1 MVSESKS
8 DVHGVNGAHDVRV
21 ALIQMDCSTS
31 EPVYE
36 RVPRTIRLIGEAARQ
51 ADLVMLS
58 ELWHVGAFDV
68 DAAREHAQPLDGPLV
83 SELQATARQH
93 GIWLHGGSFCERDAE
108 GRHFNTSVLLA
119 PDGSLVASYRKIHL
133 FGFQGGETTL
143 MTAGDELVVV
153 DTPLGP
159 TGLATCYDLRFPEL
173 FRALVAGGATSLLL
187 TSGWPAPRIGH
198 WDVLLQARAIEDQM
212 WVVACNQV
220 GKQPGIELGGHSCVI
235 DPRGAVVAKAGTR
248 PEILVTSIDPTAA
261 LSWRE
266 TFPVL
271 DDIRLT

>member
-1 MVSESKS
+1 MPGQSQSGS
-8 DVHGVNGAHDVRV
+8 SDVRV
-21 ALIQMDCSTS
+21 TLIQLDCSTD
-31 EPVYE
+31 EPVYQ
-36 RVPRTIRLIGEAARQ
+36 RVPRAIGLIGEAAVG

-68 DAAREHAQPLDGPLV
+68 EAAREHAQPMDGPLV
-83 SELQATARQH
+83 GELAATARQH
-93 GIWLHGGSFCERDAE
+93 RIWLHGGSFCERDAE
-108 GRHFNTSVLLA
+108 GRHYNTSVLFA

-173 FRALVAGGATSLLL
+173 FRALVAGGATCLLL

-212 WVVACNQV
+212 WMVACNQV

-235 DPRGAVVAKAGTR
+235 DPRGSVLAMAGSQ
-248 PEILVTSIDPTAA
+248 PEILRTRIDPSESQRWRAA
-261 LSWRE
+261 
-266 TFPVL
+266 FPVL